1 MPHVFV
7 ESNWL
12 FAFAAPAHH
21 QVPAAAEL
29 LDRAQHG
36 EFILHM
42 PNLCIG
48 EAREAIMAKC
58 QPRKEANAIRRF
70 LSWSEP
76 AGGVTKAD
84 AEVTRAILD
93 KYENSVRQNLN
104 DLDGTLRPPSGPAVS
119 QHLRLSM
126 MRCLTL
132 PQHSLWT
139 ALPRNCSITRSWRA
153 S

>member
-29 LDRAQHG
+29 LNRADHG

-42 PNLCIG
+42 PNPCIG
-48 EAREAIMAKC
+48 EARQAILTKC
-58 QPRKEANAIRRF
+58 QPRKEADAIRRF

-76 AGGVTKAD
+76 DGGVTNAD
-84 AEVTRAILD
+84 AAVTRAVLY
-93 KYENSVRQNLN
+93 KYENSVKRELKNLN
-104 DLDGTLRPPSGPAVS
+104 GT
-119 QHLRLSM
+119 
-126 MRCLTL
+126 
-132 PQHSLWT
+132 
-139 ALPRNCSITRSWRA
+139 
-153 S
+153 